1 MCAALPS
8 CFNKPPGEKYIPILV
23 LANVGVGQCWCWPM
37 LGSNFAR
44 IVAADSIRR
53 TPGNGHRSRLDR

>member
-8 CFNKPPGEKYIPILV
+8 CFNKPPGEKYIPMLM
-23 LANVGVGQCWCWPM
+23 LANVDVGQCCGWPIFG
-37 LGSNFAR
+37 LDFAR
-44 IVAADSIRR
+44 IVAAVSIRR